1 MRSHVNLLGLLQLAW
16 GGMALLLGASLLLL
30 AAGAAAIARTSHGDP
45 MTAAF
50 TAFLFIVFAT
60 ALALGGYANAWVGR
74 ALRQHR
80 AAARTGALLLSV
92 VNLFVLPFGT
102 MLAIY
107 TYWVLLHDEARAL
120 FEHGTSA
127 H

>member
-1 MRSHVNLLGLLQLAW
+1 M
-16 GGMALLLGASLLLL
+16 
-30 AAGAAAIARTSHGDP
+30 
-45 MTAAF
+45 F
-50 TAFLFIVFAT
+50 AFLLTLLI
-60 ALALGGYANAWVGR
+60 LD
-74 ALRQHR
+74 
-80 AAARTGALLLSV
+80 ALLLSV